1 MGNLEERITEVEY
14 KLHELREEVN
24 VNYSH
29 VAEVRRLL
37 KKKFPEEFES
47 GAGFNLKRQK

>member
-1 MGNLEERITEVEY
+1 MGNLEERIVEIEY
-14 KLHELREEVN
+14 KVHELREEVN

-29 VAEVRRLL
+29 MSEIRRLL

-47 GAGFNLKRQK
+47 GAGFKLKRQK